1 LSVIVS
7 VPIQNPALSLRDLR
21 LYGFVAAFTVGNLVA
36 PMAVHSIPQGGLIFL
51 PIFFFTLVA
60 AYRFGFA
67 AGALTG
73 LASPVFNFALT
84 GMPPSAMLSTVLVQS
99 LVIAALAALLA
110 ARTGR
115 LNPWLLLLAAASM
128 QLAGFG
134 LDLARG
140 GTVAAGLDS
149 LRLGLPG
156 VALMGFGGYAVL
168 RLLDRAG
175 IGVRR
180 NEVQL

>member
-1 LSVIVS
+1 
-7 VPIQNPALSLRDLR
+7 
-21 LYGFVAAFTVGNLVA
+21 
-36 PMAVHSIPQGGLIFL
+36 
-51 PIFFFTLVA
+51 
-60 AYRFGFA
+60 
-67 AGALTG
+67 
-73 LASPVFNFALT
+73 
-84 GMPPSAMLSTVLVQS
+84 
-99 LVIAALAALLA
+99 
-110 ARTGR
+110 
-115 LNPWLLLLAAASM
+115 M